1 MEASSE
7 KRSRGERGSRGRGLK
22 KNKQAAKSKSQ
33 GKKHESQKDEIRSTF
48 GAKKRVNRSAD
59 KIRKKGMPK
68 WKNVVAEIGQLEA
81 RLKAETPPT
90 GVHYYKYKS
99 GEQES

>member
-1 MEASSE
+1 
-7 KRSRGERGSRGRGLK
+7 
-22 KNKQAAKSKSQ
+22 
-33 GKKHESQKDEIRSTF
+33 
-48 GAKKRVNRSAD
+48 
-59 KIRKKGMPK
+59 MPK
-68 WKNVVAEIGQLEA
+68 WKNVVAEIDQLEA